1 MSQNIEKVSL
11 SIYAL
16 SKLAKFK
23 TFVESNPEYFETV
36 IGSTFDLILKSSN
49 DLSILIDSIN

>member
-1 MSQNIEKVSL
+1 L

-16 SKLAKFK
+16 SKLSKFK
-23 TFVESNPEYFETV
+23 TFVESNPDYFDTI